1 MARKHFARAIVSQKN
16 VAFDAW
22 METLRNQHEGA
33 VPRDHVHRIAKNV
46 LRKCNPNQY
55 LLSHATI
62 VASVDT
68 YAPKK
73 VKLGKQMNSGIE
85 IDVRW
90 PNFRVKPECHDIIN
104 NNGDAWERSLLL
116 STYRTFIGAQNYLE
130 HIQLPE
136 LSKGFIVDAIA
147 RDLGKTAYIDIL
159 VATDRKHAQL
169 IRDIQSGKI
178 DSMSMGCH
186 VPGTQVYLSDGTPI
200 NIEDVRPDMEVLSQK
215 GNSCR
220 VDNLQIRENR
230 WSVQTI
236 KSVGLPSITSTDNHN
251 YYIVRKES
259 VEYNRIRN
267 KYGHKSRPQVVE
279 KDYDFDYAEAGTI
292 RVGDFLAFPIS
303 QDVVVPT
310 VSLSEARLLGLWV
323 GDGWKFENK
332 HDSTVGIG
340 FCLDESYPD
349 IVQDVTQ
356 ILDQIAWKGRE
367 FHMAV
372 GGNPVRSNS
381 TNVKHRRGAAYL
393 TNTSRAVRHLVD
405 EHVIGRTSSTKV
417 ISKSV
422 MNWPVEHQMAFLSG
436 LIDSDGCVSST
447 KRGTKNVFLST
458 RNKHLAHQY
467 MQIAARCGI
476 VPTLSVVERKGTR
489 KLPNA
494 SGTDYQI
501 KLRNSD
507 VVHVPSLKVRAALQ
521 DIKPTQT
528 GRNNRWI
535 TPKYIYSEVR
545 SISRSEHE
553 GFVYDLQV
561 DQDHSYVANGVGVSN
576 CISLFTTCSRCG
588 NVAADDSQVCPCI
601 SYMGKHAKFVD
612 EEGVNQVVCELIGNV
627 AVPNSNQFIEA
638 SWVGNPAFRGA
649 VRRNILNPDEVKLAA
664 QLQEA
669 ELVAKIRS
677 QVQVP
682 DGIAK
687 AASLRIAEGEESEAD
702 SDESGDA
709 EGSGDD
715 APSFDLD
722 SALDG
727 SSDSGGDSESDADD
741 SGIDAPDS
749 PPADSTD
756 SKIDS
761 MLESVQEQILQSIAE
776 RLAERLAPK
785 PEDVGSVSI
794 PAPDLVSGP
803 NSNDNLVRSSEEF
816 ARRVSKKFAA
826 TPRLVRW
833 AIRNYCIVHIGG
845 RKAIASRG
853 LTAKD
858 LLVLSW
864 IEDRVRGIDY
874 SSSLYKTAMAVG
886 SINRYPS
893 SGSFLAACKRQLG
906 RELTASEKQFFT
918 RKGRIASIAK
928 P

>member
-16 VAFDAW
+16 VQFDAW
-22 METLRNQHEGA
+22 MESLRNQHEGA
-33 VPRDHVHRIAKNV
+33 VPKDHVHRIAKNV

-178 DSMSMGCH
+178 DSMSMGC
-186 VPGTQVYLSDGTPI
+186 
-200 NIEDVRPDMEVLSQK
+200 
-215 GNSCR
+215 
-220 VDNLQIRENR
+220 
-230 WSVQTI
+230 
-236 KSVGLPSITSTDNHN
+236 
-251 YYIVRKES
+251 
-259 VEYNRIRN
+259 
-267 KYGHKSRPQVVE
+267 
-279 KDYDFDYAEAGTI
+279 
-292 RVGDFLAFPIS
+292 
-303 QDVVVPT
+303 
-310 VSLSEARLLGLWV
+310 
-323 GDGWKFENK
+323 
-332 HDSTVGIG
+332 
-340 FCLDESYPD
+340 
-349 IVQDVTQ
+349 
-356 ILDQIAWKGRE
+356 
-367 FHMAV
+367 
-372 GGNPVRSNS
+372 
-381 TNVKHRRGAAYL
+381 
-393 TNTSRAVRHLVD
+393 
-405 EHVIGRTSSTKV
+405 
-417 ISKSV
+417 
-422 MNWPVEHQMAFLSG
+422 
-436 LIDSDGCVSST
+436 
-447 KRGTKNVFLST
+447 
-458 RNKHLAHQY
+458 
-467 MQIAARCGI
+467 
-476 VPTLSVVERKGTR
+476 
-489 KLPNA
+489 
-494 SGTDYQI
+494 
-501 KLRNSD
+501 
-507 VVHVPSLKVRAALQ
+507 
-521 DIKPTQT
+521 
-528 GRNNRWI
+528 
-535 TPKYIYSEVR
+535 
-545 SISRSEHE
+545 
-553 GFVYDLQV
+553 
-561 DQDHSYVANGVGVSN
+561 
-576 CISLFTTCSRCG
+576 ISLFTTCSRCG
-588 NVAADDSQVCPCI
+588 NVAADDSQVCPCV

-612 EEGVNQVVCELIGNV
+612 EEGINQVVCELIGNV

-687 AASLRIAEGEESEAD
+687 AASLRIAEEDLDAGGDAD
-702 SDESGDA
+702 SGSEDS
-709 EGSGDD
+709 EGSEDD

-722 SALDG
+722 SATDSADSDG
-727 SSDSGGDSESDADD
+727 DSNSEDSEDTGSDSP
-741 SGIDAPDS
+741 DAPK
-749 PPADSTD
+749 ADSAD

-776 RLAERLAPK
+776 RLAEKLAPK

-794 PAPDLVSGP
+794 QSPDLIGGS

-845 RKAIASRG
+845 RKAIANRG
-853 LTAKD
+853 LTEKD

-864 IEDRVRGIDY
+864 IEDRVRGLDY
-874 SSSLYKTAMAVG
+874 SSNLYKTAMAVG
-886 SINRYPS
+886 SLNRYPS

-906 RELTASEKQFFT
+906 RELTVVEKQFFT